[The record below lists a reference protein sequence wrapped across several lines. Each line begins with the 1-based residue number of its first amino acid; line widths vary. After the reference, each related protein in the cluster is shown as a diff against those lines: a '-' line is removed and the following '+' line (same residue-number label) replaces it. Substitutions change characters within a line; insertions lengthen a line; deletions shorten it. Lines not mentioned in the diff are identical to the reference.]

1 MSLTPGFSILES
13 YQDVELWKLAHRD
26 VQALKALEEKYRD
39 TIVSTCELP
48 DEFESEFCH
57 FATLMDYFCQYFLNR
72 LGGALPAS
80 PPLRHLFIQ
89 ENHGEAATIMHKEN
103 YLKNRGSS
111 SYLMW
116 IFHALSEKTLLCKIG
131 LPTALD
137 ELQRLLDMDKENHDL
152 ITAKVAR
159 IISDLAIVE
168 ELMRQFEMYQPWFTM
183 VTRRATSTDTY
194 LVAFNKKLQSIRIP
208 FRDNLRNRKIHLE
221 YGDPLD
227 GGFSYPCHKRRTKE
241 ITEKLCRAERMLDD
255 FWAKVDTGTGYT
267 DGYIYTQDGRTIQ
280 RTPEW
285 SEPEPKQALVAPKT
299 SLIPTELLSQMKL
312 ATPDDVKDQAA
323 TYSQPKVK
331 VKTRGPQS
339 ITAAEIS
346 RMEEVVAQKD
356 IQPVSLHYVL
366 FRLSLS
372 WRRHLPIGCSQD
384 DQNEVHCLSLLKR
397 I

>member
-1 MSLTPGFSILES
+1 MSLTPGFLILES

-89 ENHGEAATIMHKEN
+89 ENHGEAATIMRKEN

-116 IFHALSEKTLLCKIG
+116 IFHVLSEKTLVRKIG

-159 IISDLAIVE
+159 IVSDLAIVG
-168 ELMRQFEMYQPWFTM
+168 ELMRQFDMYQPWFRM
-183 VTRRATSTDTY
+183 VARRAMSTDVY
-194 LVAFNKKLQSIRIP
+194 LVALKKKLESIRIP
-208 FRDNLRNRKIHLE
+208 FKNNFRNLNIHLE
-221 YGDPLD
+221 HGDPLD
-227 GGFSYPCHKRRTKE
+227 GRFSYPCHKRRTKE

-280 RTPEW
+280 RTLEW

-299 SLIPTELLSQMKL
+299 SPIPTELLSQMRL
-312 ATPDDVKDQAA
+312 ATSDAEDQAA

-331 VKTRGPQS
+331 VKTRGPQT
-339 ITAAEIS
+339 ITATEIL
-346 RMEEVVAQKD
+346 RTEGVVAQKD
-356 IQPVSLHYVL
+356 IQPVSVHCLL
-366 FRLSLS
+366 SDFRYPGDIIPNQVFTGRL
-372 WRRHLPIGCSQD
+372 
-384 DQNEVHCLSLLKR
+384 NEVHCLSLLK
-397 I
+397 II